1 MNKEDLGKTSL
12 EFLNVIENNSDFLL
26 FTHSYPDGDG
36 LGSILAF
43 YKMLKNIHKNVY
55 AICSSEM
62 PYQYKFLSNNEN
74 ILKSLDDIDNSI
86 KYISIFVDCGDIERI
101 RIDYEEVMKK
111 SEKIINIDHHLSN
124 TYFGN
129 INIVFPEKSA
139 TCEIIYLLFEQFFN
153 EKIDRDIAEA
163 LYTGILTDTGKFQ
176 YSNTTK
182 EVHKIISNL
191 LEYNINPSRIYSS
204 IYESEPANRFKLL
217 AIVFKRSKIL
227 KNNNLIYSYTK
238 INDFRKLN
246 LSFSSNDGIIEI
258 LRTAKDVKVA
268 ALFKEVKKNNYK
280 VSLRSSDE
288 SVNVAAIAEKFGG
301 GGHKMASAYI
311 ATGTLKKS
319 VMELDCAIN
328 NNF

>member
-319 VMELDCAIN
+319 VRELDCAIN